1 MYTAMPEEYWKNEI
15 SLEDAFK
22 ELHASRNPII
32 RAQSNNPDHLI
43 QKYIIL
49 DHIPKLMEEIETM
62 IDVGV
67 CDSQFLRFLA
77 HLILFFRQIGRSTK
91 DKVED
96 KVLLAYVRVL
106 IEIGDPTLV
115 AFYTATLP
123 QEEQITNYACYL
135 EGVKENEQRKRCL
148 RAAEDANLN
157 VEAITKLVVEN
168 IRKKNIESDPT
179 DLKGTIIDADME
191 KINALDWLIF
201 YQSQREEALRQT
213 NALIRYF
220 LTKEKLDAA
229 RKAFN
234 KIPSD
239 SIESVMAEYSNM
251 ECTIT
256 NLTIT
261 CPNHNNVSKQAAAS
275 IREYLCYKTY
285 LDAQEGF
292 DEWFSHFHHGKPV
305 PPEELST
312 YATFTEKV
320 AYDHRKTQYNLEFE
334 RWKSTMQHHTKAVKQ
349 LLFNVLL
356 FPDGGWLVDSKSSNG
371 EPCTSEDELRE
382 HQLEKLRELC
392 IPKVTLLLHSV
403 MSEMNE
409 HDGCI
414 QLADIL
420 ASEQH
425 QLYKVFS
432 KGRLREIFK
441 KICESSLV
449 LMDQKKD
456 PWGYPK

>member
-1 MYTAMPEEYWKNEI
+1 MPEEYWKNEI

-22 ELHASRNPII
+22 ELHASKNPII

-91 DKVED
+91 DKIED
-96 KVLLAYVRVL
+96 KVLLAYVRIL

-234 KIPSD
+234 K
-239 SIESVMAEYSNM
+239 V
-251 ECTIT
+251 
-256 NLTIT
+256 
-261 CPNHNNVSKQAAAS
+261 
-275 IREYLCYKTY
+275 
-285 LDAQEGF
+285 
-292 DEWFSHFHHGKPV
+292 
-305 PPEELST
+305 
-312 YATFTEKV
+312 
-320 AYDHRKTQYNLEFE
+320 
-334 RWKSTMQHHTKAVKQ
+334 
-349 LLFNVLL
+349 
-356 FPDGGWLVDSKSSNG
+356 
-371 EPCTSEDELRE
+371 
-382 HQLEKLRELC
+382 
-392 IPKVTLLLHSV
+392 
-403 MSEMNE
+403 
-409 HDGCI
+409 
-414 QLADIL
+414 
-420 ASEQH
+420 
-425 QLYKVFS
+425 
-432 KGRLREIFK
+432 
-441 KICESSLV
+441 
-449 LMDQKKD
+449 
-456 PWGYPK
+456 